1 MPVAAGPPARLPL
14 PQLLSP
20 VPEWVAPP
28 AWRCI
33 ELLSDLHLAP
43 EMPRTFEA
51 FAAQLRDTGAD
62 ALLILGDLFEVWVGD
77 DQRHRPFEQRCVQ
90 LLARTARTRRVAFMP
105 GNRDFLLGDAMAADS
120 GIERLNDP
128 TVLVAWGR
136 RWLLS
141 HGDALCLDDVDYQRW
156 RAEARS
162 DPWQREFA
170 ALPLDER
177 LARAG
182 AARAASERRR
192 AADAFDP
199 ALWADVDPDA
209 ARAWLDTTGCADLIH
224 GHTHRPGTSALG
236 AGHHRHVLSD
246 WDLDHAGS
254 ARAGLLRLTPAGLSR
269 HPPSTATASG

>member
-1 MPVAAGPPARLPL
+1 LA
-14 PQLLSP
+14 
-20 VPEWVAPP
+20 EWGAPP
-28 AWRCI
+28 AWQCI

-51 FAAQLRDTGAD
+51 FAAHLTCTTAD

-77 DQRHRPFEQRCVQ
+77 DQRRRPFEQRCVA
-90 LLARTARTRRVAFMP
+90 LLARTARIRPVAFMP
-105 GNRDFLLGDAMAADS
+105 GNRDFLLGDAMAADA
-120 GIERLNDP
+120 GLERLTDP
-128 TVLVAWGR
+128 TVLVAWGQ

-162 DPWQREFA
+162 DTWQREFG

-177 LARAG
+177 LALAG

-192 AADAFDP
+192 ESGAFDP
-199 ALWADVDPDA
+199 ALWADVDKDA
-209 ARAWLDTTGCADLIH
+209 ARAWLDAARCTDLIH
-224 GHTHRPGTSALG
+224 GHTHRPGSSALG
-236 AGHHRHVLSD
+236 PGHQRHVLSD

-254 ARAGLLRLTPAGLSR
+254 LRAELLRLTPAGLSR
-269 HPPSTATASG
+269 HAPVTTTASG